1 MKKQIIQIATCAAD
15 TTPIREASYI
25 LKPTKNIVF
34 LESIYNS
41 KRKIMQASL
50 ESELGIPTEIE
61 IVDTTPQH
69 SIYRKMANV
78 IKQYQKDNEIVVNVT
93 GGTKEIAILT
103 LSAAF
108 IMGVRSFYLS
118 GGKIFWMPFSA
129 IGLQEILGETRL
141 QILQT
146 LKKLGGVA
154 DSLSEIAINTG
165 LNKSLITYHIQG
177 SNTSKGLVELGL
189 VRTTQKKVG
198 VKMRI
203 HLTDL
208 GEAILELV

>member
-1 MKKQIIQIATCAAD
+1 MKIKKIQLATCGAD
-15 TTPIREASYI
+15 TSPIRDATHI
-25 LKPTKNIVF
+25 LKPVKNIIF
-34 LESIYNS
+34 LDSMFENKI
-41 KRKIMQASL
+41 KIMKASL
-50 ESELGIPTEIE
+50 ESDLGIPTKIE
-61 IVDTTPQH
+61 IVNTTTHH
-69 SIYRKMANV
+69 SVYKKMAKI
-78 IKQYQKDNEIVVNVT
+78 IKEHQNDYEILANVT

-108 IMGVRSFYLS
+108 IMGIRSFYIS

-129 IGLQEILGETRL
+129 IGLQEILGDTRI

-146 LKKLGGVA
+146 LKELGGVA
-154 DSLSEIAINTG
+154 DSLSEIALKTG

-177 SNTSKGLVELGL
+177 SSTSKGLLDLGL
-189 VRTTQKKVG
+189 VTTTQKKAG

>member
-1 MKKQIIQIATCAAD
+1 MRKKIVHVATCSAD
-15 TTPIREASYI
+15 TTPIREASFE
-25 LKPTKNIVF
+25 LKPQKNIVF
-34 LESIYNS
+34 LESIYES
-41 KRKIMQASL
+41 KSKLMQASL
-50 ESELGIPTEIE
+50 EADLGIPTEIE
-61 IVDTTPQH
+61 IVDTTPMH
-69 SIYRKMANV
+69 SVYKKMAKI
-78 IKQYQKDNEIVVNVT
+78 IKTYQSKYDIVVNVS

-108 IMGVRSFYLS
+108 IMGLRSFYIS

-154 DSLSEIAINTG
+154 DSLSEIASNTG

-177 SNTSKGLVELGL
+177 SSTSKGLVELGL
-189 VRTTQKKVG
+189 VRTSQKKVG

-208 GEAILELV
+208 GEAILEII